1 MYMHIEICTSWQLT
15 PAEQLNSVAAFSFNG
30 SAISALDGEEWR
42 EVSPAMAAWKFF
54 VER

>member
-1 MYMHIEICTSWQLT
+1 LKFVPSWQLT

-42 EVSPAMAAWKFF
+42 EVSPAMAALKFF